1 MDVRGYVIDC
11 YWELLMV
18 LYRKVEDLLTH
29 DV

>member
-1 MDVRGYVIDC
+1 MDVREYIIDC
-11 YWELLMV
+11 YWELLMA